1 MRIGLVTIYKCYN
14 FGSFYQAYG
23 LQQYL
28 EKLGHKVEFLDLDT
42 DYNKHYRLRKQFNRD
57 ISRDVFSL
65 KVIKGY
71 TKDWKLYHIAKE
83 TAAKYDL
90 IIIGSDELWN
100 IHNSSFTPLPEYY
113 GINLPCEKVISY
125 ASCVGRARLDSF
137 DKNPELLEGIKSINE
152 VSVRDDSTE
161 SFVSSLRPDREVT
174 RVVDPSFLADW
185 SLIEKPCKMKDFILV
200 YTYDGD
206 WGFSEENIQKTKD
219 FAEKMGLPLVSVG
232 FRNTWCDKWIAGSP
246 RKFLGYLKN
255 AAYVVTDTFHGTA
268 MSIQY
273 QKEFIS
279 LGKGKDKVESLL
291 KEFDLYSRLFTEE
304 NVFEAVFSKKTDYAS
319 ANKIIQSRIK
329 ESKDYLNKYI
339 Q

>member
-28 EKLGHKVEFLDLDT
+28 ERLGHEVEFLDLDT

-57 ISRDVFSL
+57 IARDIFSF
-65 KVIKGY
+65 KVINGY
-71 TKDWKLYHIAKE
+71 TTDWKLYHIAKAN
-83 TAAKYDL
+83 TAKYDL

-113 GINLPCEKVISY
+113 GINLPCEHVITY
-125 ASCVGRARLDSF
+125 ASCVGRARLNSF
-137 DKNPELLEGIKSINE
+137 EKNPDLLEGIKGIQE

-161 SFVSSLRPDREVT
+161 TLVSALRPGQEVP

-185 SLIEKPCKMKDFILV
+185 SLIEKPCKMKDYILV

-206 WGFSEENIQKTKD
+206 WGFSEENIKKTKE
-219 FAEKMGLPLVSVG
+219 FAQKMSLPLVSVG

-291 KEFDLYSRLFTEE
+291 KDFNLYARLYANE
-304 NVFEAVFSKKTDYAS
+304 NDFESVFSKKTDYAS
-319 ANKIIQSRIK
+319 ANKIIQKRIS
-329 ESKDYLNKYI
+329 ESKAYLNRFI
-339 Q
+339 